1 MKARVDKEVGQA
13 VQTIEQKLLAGE
25 QGLSKTLTLP
35 EDGYSADKIKQ
46 ELGVLGDM
54 KRTRWEE
61 GKVSGAV
68 YHGEDELLDV
78 QLDAM
83 RRFMVANPIHADGE
97 GNPRQKCPCGETG

>member
-1 MKARVDKEVGQA
+1 MAKRVDREVGEA
-13 VQTIEQKLLAGE
+13 VATIEQKLLASE
-25 QGLSKTLTLP
+25 KGLAKTLTLP

-97 GNPRQKCPCGETG
+97 ETQEDNTFCETG